1 MTTLNEALNAV
12 MAEVREVRKTER
24 NQAQKFTFR
33 GIDNV
38 VNAVAGPLRKH
49 KVRLKVDN
57 IEHTITGKQ
66 NAKGNPV
73 TFVTVKNRYTWV
85 GPDGQTEE
93 NTVVAE
99 AMDFSDKATAKA
111 NSVALRTFLLQAL
124 MLPTDD
130 ADPDHDYIEE
140 TRPQQT
146 QPAQQ
151 GPNWAEHYQTAL
163 AKGPDNFAAF
173 LQWAKKQGG
182 PAEMIQAGEQQ
193 LAKHKGGQAVEGE
206 VLTNED

>member
-140 TRPQQT
+140 TRPQQ
-146 QPAQQ
+146 AQQ
-151 GPNWAEHYQTAL
+151 EGPNWAENYQAAL

-173 LQWAKKQGG
+173 LQWAKKRGG

>member
-57 IEHTITGKQ
+57 LEHTITGKQ

-73 TFVTVKNRYTWV
+73 TFVTVKNKYTWV

-130 ADPDHDYIEE
+130 VDPDHDYIQE
-140 TRPQQT
+140 TRPASAPQ
-146 QPAQQ
+146 A
-151 GPNWAEHYQTAL
+151 GPSWGMQYQEAL
-163 AKGPDNFAAF
+163 NRGPETLRNF
-173 LQWAKKQGG
+173 LQWAKAHGG
-182 PAEMIQAGEQQ
+182 PADMIQAGEQW
-193 LAKHKGGQAVEGE
+193 LAQNSEAVEGE
-206 VLTNED
+206 VVQ

>member
-24 NQAQKFTFR
+24 NLAQKFTFR

-57 IEHTITGKQ
+57 LEHTITGKQ

-73 TFVTVKNRYTWV
+73 TFVTVKNKYTWV

-99 AMDFSDKATAKA
+99 AMDVSDKATAKA

-130 ADPDHDYIEE
+130 VDPDHDYIQE
-140 TRPQQT
+140 TRPQQ
-146 QPAQQ
+146 A
-151 GPNWAEHYQTAL
+151 
-163 AKGPDNFAAF
+163 GPDWPKQFEDAKARGPETLRNF
-173 LQWAKKQGG
+173 LQWAKNHGG
-182 PAEMIQAGEQQ
+182 PPEMIAAGEK
-193 LAKHKGGQAVEGE
+193 LLDKKPVEGE
-206 VLTNED
+206 VIQ

>member
-57 IEHTITGKQ
+57 LEHTITGKQ

-73 TFVTVKNRYTWV
+73 TFVTVKNKYTWV

-130 ADPDHDYIEE
+130 VDPDHDYIQE
-140 TRPQQT
+140 TRPAPQ
-146 QPAQQ
+146 A
-151 GPNWAEHYQTAL
+151 GPNWAENYQTAL
-163 AKGPDNFAAF
+163 AKGPENFAAF
-173 LQWAKKQGG
+173 LQWAKKHGG
-182 PAEMIQAGEQQ
+182 PAEMIQAGEQV
-193 LAKHKGGQAVEGE
+193 LAQKSQAVEGE
-206 VLTNED
+206 VLTNEN

>member
-57 IEHTITGKQ
+57 LEHTITGKQ

-73 TFVTVKNRYTWV
+73 TFVTVKNKYTWV

-130 ADPDHDYIEE
+130 VDPDHEYIEE
-140 TRPQQT
+140 TRPAPQ
-146 QPAQQ
+146 A
-151 GPNWAEHYQTAL
+151 GPNWAEQYQEAQ
-163 AKGPDNFAAF
+163 ARGPETLRNF
-173 LQWAKKQGG
+173 LQWAKSHGG
-182 PAEMIQAGEQQ
+182 PAEMIKAGEQQ
-193 LAKHKGGQAVEGE
+193 LAKNSGQPVEGE
-206 VLTNED
+206 VVQ

>member
-57 IEHTITGKQ
+57 LEHTITGKQ

-73 TFVTVKNRYTWV
+73 TFVTVKNKYTWV

-130 ADPDHDYIEE
+130 VDPDHDYIQE
-140 TRPQQT
+140 TRPQE
-146 QPAQQ
+146 
-151 GPNWAEHYQTAL
+151 GPNWAENYQKAL
-163 AKGPDNFAAF
+163 EKGPENFAAF
-173 LQWAKKQGG
+173 LQWAKNHGG
-182 PAEMIQAGEQQ
+182 PAEMIKAGEQV
-193 LAKHKGGQAVEGE
+193 LAQKSQAVEGE
-206 VLTNED
+206 VVQ

>member
-57 IEHTITGKQ
+57 LEHTITGKQ

-73 TFVTVKNRYTWV
+73 TFVTVKNKYTWV

-130 ADPDHDYIEE
+130 VDPDHDYIQE
-140 TRPQQT
+140 TRPQS
-146 QPAQQ
+146 
-151 GPNWAEHYQTAL
+151 GPNWAEQYQEAQNR
-163 AKGPDNFAAF
+163 GPETLRNF
-173 LQWAKKQGG
+173 LQWAKNHGG

-193 LAKHKGGQAVEGE
+193 LAKNNGQAVEGE
-206 VLTNED
+206 VVQ

>member
-49 KVRLKVDN
+49 KVRLKIDN
-57 IEHTITGKQ
+57 LEHTITGKQ
-66 NAKGNPV
+66 SSKGNPV

-99 AMDFSDKATAKA
+99 ASDFSDKATAKA

-130 ADPDHDYIEE
+130 ADPDHDYIQEI
-140 TRPQQT
+140 RPQA
-146 QPAQQ
+146 QPAAQ
-151 GPNWAEHYQTAL
+151 AEDPEQRMRESIAN
-163 AKGPDNFAAF
+163 AVKKGPDAVQSLGTWAAQRGWPEWA
-173 LQWAKKQGG
+173 LQELRNHHAQMRN
-182 PAEMIQAGEQQ
+182 AS
-193 LAKHKGGQAVEGE
+193 
-206 VLTNED
+206 

>member
-57 IEHTITGKQ
+57 LEHTITGKQ

-130 ADPDHDYIEE
+130 VDPDHEYIQE
-140 TRPQQT
+140 TRPQE
-146 QPAQQ
+146 
-151 GPNWAEHYQTAL
+151 GPNWAEQYQEAQ
-163 AKGPDNFAAF
+163 ARGPETLRNF
-173 LQWAKKQGG
+173 LQWAKKNGG
-182 PAEMIQAGEQQ
+182 PAEMIKAGEQV
-193 LAKHKGGQAVEGE
+193 LAQNSQPVEGE
-206 VLTNED
+206 VVQ

>member
-49 KVRLKVDN
+49 RVRLKIDN
-57 IEHTITGKQ
+57 LDHTITGKQ

-140 TRPQQT
+140 PRPQQ
-146 QPAQQ
+146 AQQ
-151 GPNWAEHYQTAL
+151 EGPNWAENYQAAL
-163 AKGPDNFAAF
+163 AKGPENFAAF
-173 LQWAKKQGG
+173 LQWAKKHGG
-182 PAEMIQAGEQQ
+182 PTEMIQAGEQQ
-193 LAKHKGGQAVEGE
+193 LAKHKATAVEGE